1 MPFHTEGAHCA
12 PWRPSSRTNKMTV
25 NSELIVLNVTKFR
38 ENSIVLH
45 CLTKE
50 WGRVGLMV
58 STKGHNSYFQ
68 PMNILEAD
76 VTVNPR
82 TTLWHARNFSICSPL
97 VGIRSDLKKNSI
109 TMFMS
114 EVLFKT
120 VKETGSDTGI
130 YDLCR
135 QSVFTLD
142 ALETD
147 FSNFHLYFLLELAAA
162 LGFSPD
168 FDSLAPFAGDN
179 LMKLEA
185 MMQCN
190 LAESLLIPM
199 NGTERSEIAES
210 IIRYIAFHSES
221 PVNIKSLAVLREL
234 SASAY

>member
-1 MPFHTEGAHCA
+1 
-12 PWRPSSRTNKMTV
+12 MTV
-25 NSELIVLNVTKFR
+25 NSELIVLNVTRFR
-38 ENSIVLH
+38 ENSIILH

-50 WGRVGLMV
+50 WGRIGLMV
-58 STKGHNSYFQ
+58 RSKGQNSMFQ

-97 VGIRSDLKKNSI
+97 VGIRSNIRKNSI
-109 TMFMS
+109 TMFLS
-114 EVLFKT
+114 EVIFKT
-120 VKETGSDTGI
+120 VKETGRDNGI

-135 QSVFTLD
+135 QAVLTLD

-147 FSNFHLYFLLELAAA
+147 FSNFHLYFLLELAAE

-185 MMQCN
+185 MTQCS
-190 LAESLLIPM
+190 LAEALLIPM
-199 NGTERSEIAES
+199 NGAERSGIAES
-210 IIRYIAFHSES
+210 LIRYIAFHSES
-221 PVNIKSLAVLREL
+221 PVNIKSLAVLKEVLVLR
-234 SASAY
+234 S

>member
-1 MPFHTEGAHCA
+1 
-12 PWRPSSRTNKMTV
+12 MTV
-25 NSELIVLNVTKFR
+25 NSELIVLNVTRFR
-38 ENSIVLH
+38 ENSIILH

-58 STKGHNSYFQ
+58 RSKGQNSMFQ

-97 VGIRSDLKKNSI
+97 VGIRSNIRKNS
-109 TMFMS
+109 
-114 EVLFKT
+114 KT
-120 VKETGSDTGI
+120 VKETGRDNGI

-135 QSVFTLD
+135 QAVLTLD

-147 FSNFHLYFLLELAAA
+147 FSNFHLYFLLELAAE

-185 MMQCN
+185 MTQCS
-190 LAESLLIPM
+190 LAEALLIPM
-199 NGTERSEIAES
+199 NGAERSGIAES
-210 IIRYIAFHSES
+210 LIRYIAFHSES
-221 PVNIKSLAVLREL
+221 PVNIKSLAVLKEVLVLR
-234 SASAY
+234 S